1 MPVLRRDRIEEKQI
15 MRRPDILFRFK
26 ELHTAANMPVSEKR
40 NGKAL
45 PDKKGL
51 KSMKDFL
58 HDFFNPPKFVKPT
71 ETKKVFACIQDH
83 SQYLY

>member
-1 MPVLRRDRIEEKQI
+1 
-15 MRRPDILFRFK
+15 
-26 ELHTAANMPVSEKR
+26 MPVSEKR

-71 ETKKVFACIQDH
+71 ETKKVLNLRPFSI
-83 SQYLY
+83 SILTTRWW

>member
-1 MPVLRRDRIEEKQI
+1 M
-15 MRRPDILFRFK
+15 
-26 ELHTAANMPVSEKR
+26 TAALAKMPEKR
-40 NGKAL
+40 NGKPI

-71 ETKKVFACIQDH
+71 ETKKVLTWYLNVIYCTFATTRW
-83 SQYLY
+83 L

>member
-1 MPVLRRDRIEEKQI
+1 M
-15 MRRPDILFRFK
+15 FRFK
-26 ELHTAANMPVSEKR
+26 QLHRTAKMPVSEKR

-51 KSMKDFL
+51 KSMKEFL

-71 ETKKVFACIQDH
+71 ETKKVFASIQDH
-83 SQYLY
+83 SQYLHILPTRWW

>member
-1 MPVLRRDRIEEKQI
+1 M
-15 MRRPDILFRFK
+15 FRFK
-26 ELHTAANMPVSEKR
+26 QLHTAAKMPVSEKR

-71 ETKKVFACIQDH
+71 ETKKVLNLRPFSICI
-83 SQYLY
+83 LTTRW